1 MSLLLDSLFN
11 SMAFG
16 HFIVDTLNGQRAVL
30 LTFWSKQTGMSNST
44 LGLVSMIYVWV
55 ASLSQP
61 VFGWLTD
68 RFGKIRLMAAGGI
81 LWMCSFFALALFLP
95 VFWAIPCL
103 ILASLGSAS
112 FHPVATMQVTLRGR
126 SKLNQRETT
135 AASWFFLFGQFGY
148 FFGPIVGGPL
158 LQIYGP
164 SGLLILTAP
173 AVLIGLNAAWQL
185 RRAPIAAIPPQKTEI
200 DNRPA
205 LVPGKWFIVGLAVV
219 AALQA
224 WAQQNMTTFVPKYLS
239 DLGQTPAVYG
249 LVSGLFMGGS
259 GIGNV
264 LGGTLADRFGKQR
277 VAMTFLALA
286 SIPLFLISQV
296 GWSAWLYILVPLG
309 GMFTGAVHSII
320 VVLAQRTI
328 RSGMA
333 LASGLILGFM
343 FSAGALG
350 TMLSGLLADR
360 VGFPPLFQMTAG
372 LVILAS
378 MVTLFLREQP
388 VR

>member
-1 MSLLLDSLFN
+1 MSLLLDALFN

-16 HFIVDTLNGQRAVL
+16 HMIVDTLNGQRAVL
-30 LTFWSKQTGMSNST
+30 LTYWSKETGMSNAN
-44 LGLVSMIYVWV
+44 LALVSMIYVWV

-68 RFGKIRLMAAGGI
+68 RFGKLRLMAGGGI
-81 LWMCSFFALALFLP
+81 LWMSAFFALALFLP
-95 VFWAIPCL
+95 VAWAIPCL
-103 ILASLGSAS
+103 VLASLGSAC
-112 FHPVATMQVTLRGR
+112 FHPVATMQATLRGR
-126 SKLNQRETT
+126 SRPGHRETSAT
-135 AASWFFLFGQFGY
+135 SWFFLFGQFGY
-148 FFGPIVGGPL
+148 FFGPIAGGPL
-158 LQIYGP
+158 LQVYGP
-164 SGLLILTAP
+164 PGLLILTAP

-185 RRAPIAAIPPQKTEI
+185 RRAPAVPRPVAA
-200 DNRPA
+200 PA
-205 LVPGKWFIVGLAVV
+205 SAPAPAGSSAIWFIIPLAIV

-224 WAQQNMTTFVPKYLS
+224 WAQQNVTTFMPKYLS
-239 DLGQTPAVYG
+239 DMGQTPAVYG
-249 LVSGLFMGGS
+249 LISGLFMGGS

-277 VAMTFLALA
+277 VARIFLALA
-286 SIPLFLISQV
+286 SLPLLFISLV
-296 GWSAWLYILVPLG
+296 GWSGWLYLLVPLA

-350 TMLSGLLADR
+350 TLLSGPLADR
-360 VGFPPLFQMTAG
+360 LGFPPLFQMTAG
-372 LVILAS
+372 LVLLAS
-378 MVTLFLREQP
+378 LVTLFLREQK
-388 VR
+388 VQ